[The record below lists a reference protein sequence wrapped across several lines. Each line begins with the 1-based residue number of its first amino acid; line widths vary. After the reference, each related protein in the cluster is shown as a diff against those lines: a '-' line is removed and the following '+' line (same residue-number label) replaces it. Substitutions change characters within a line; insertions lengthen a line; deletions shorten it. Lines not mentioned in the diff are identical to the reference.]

1 MRDRSSV
8 AVGCQRTSIHLG
20 AEHLLDSS
28 AQLFMG
34 QDLTPAGLV

>member
-1 MRDRSSV
+1 MRDRSSAAV
-8 AVGCQRTSIHLG
+8 AGQRTSIDLG

-34 QDLTPAGLV
+34 QELAPVELV